1 MCGYKLA
8 DKLSLLL
15 NVSAQMSCCFMLKFR
30 AVRFSCSSG
39 YAVIEDMPGEAD
51 GSICF
56 IPICIIMEIFLHSL
70 TGSEETG
77 ILQEKIGRAEK
88 IC

>member
-1 MCGYKLA
+1 
-8 DKLSLLL
+8 
-15 NVSAQMSCCFMLKFR
+15 MSCCFMLKFR

-39 YAVIEDMPGEAD
+39 YAVIEDMLGEAG

-56 IPICIIMEIFLHSL
+56 IPVYFIPIYMEIFLHSL
-70 TGSEETG
+70 TGSGETG